1 MRHFLPK
8 SCLTWLLPLLVLGC
22 VGCTASQPAGSADAG
37 AKQVVM
43 TKLAPA
49 PVGPYSQAVIKDDV
63 LYVAGQIALDPQSGN
78 LVNPNIEAETRQ
90 VLENVKAI
98 VTAAGL
104 TMADVMTVTVYLTD
118 LRDFNAMNGIYAQ
131 YFPERPPARTT
142 VQVAALP
149 RNARIEISVIAE
161 KD

>member
-1 MRHFLPK
+1 MKMHPLSRLALVAGFFVGTACGSGK
-8 SCLTWLLPLLVLGC
+8 S
-22 VGCTASQPAGSADAG
+22 ASQTVPSVDA
-37 AKQVVM
+37 KKIIVTSQ
-43 TKLAPA
+43 APQ

-78 LVNPNIEAETRQ
+78 LVNQSIETETRQ
-90 VLENVKAI
+90 VLENVKAV
-98 VTAAGL
+98 VTAAGMTL
-104 TMADVMTVTVYLTD
+104 ADVMTVTVYLTD
-118 LRDFNAMNGIYAQ
+118 LRDFNAMNGIYGQ
-131 YFPERPPARTT
+131 YFKVNPPARTT